1 MLDDAMARGDTEMPG
16 DGEIHRTWG
25 IYLENIEK
33 VSEHGHLYLV
43 YPLQMVIVDSFVSLP
58 AGNTRVS

>member
-1 MLDDAMARGDTEMPG
+1 MPWHVGHVEMPG

-25 IYLENIEK
+25 IYLENIGK

-43 YPLQMVIVDSFVSLP
+43 YPLQMVIVHSFVSFC
-58 AGNTRVS
+58 